1 MLILL
6 CIFLGVSAL
15 FVILKLHVLHKAL
28 KKLTA
33 ELREINQDEP
43 VHRHLQL
50 PVPDRELELFA
61 EELNRYLSCSFDRS
75 FAQKKREQDV
85 RREITNI
92 SHDLRTPLTSIL
104 GYLEL
109 LEDSPL
115 SPEQQEYLEIIHN
128 RSSHLNTLIS
138 QLYEYVRLESR
149 ELKLNIETLDLRL
162 LLQEHLL
169 SFYQEFEAKE
179 ISLIPQLPKE
189 PVLVRADSDALMRI
203 LHNLTSNLLKYGAGT
218 AAVSLTSSPKEAILT
233 CSNQASDLT
242 EDNAAH
248 LFDPFYT
255 ADNARTTQKS
265 GLGMTVSRLLLE
277 QMGGSMDAHLENG
290 ILTITC
296 RWVAA

>member
-6 CIFLGVSAL
+6 CIFLGLSAL
-15 FVILKLHVLHKAL
+15 FVILKLHGLHKAL

-85 RREITNI
+85 HREITNI

-169 SFYQEFEAKE
+169 SFYQEFEAKG

-218 AAVSLTSSPKEAILT
+218 AAVSLTSTSKEAILT

>member
-179 ISLIPQLPKE
+179 ISLIPRLPKE

-218 AAVSLTSSPKEAILT
+218 AAVSLTFSPKEAILT

>member
-6 CIFLGVSAL
+6 CIFLGLSAL
-15 FVILKLHVLHKAL
+15 FVILKLHGLHKAL

-169 SFYQEFEAKE
+169 SFYQEFEAKG

-203 LHNLTSNLLKYGAGT
+203 LHNLTSNLLKYGTGT
-218 AAVSLTSSPKEAILT
+218 AAVSLTSTSKEAILT